1 MDILIWILP
10 LTFNF
15 ALLMTATPFGIRIH
29 LLLRK
34 ATGGLTFLSTVFLIV
49 LLVVGTLFP
58 NILDVQQTFL
68 LLNQYMVLSFIS

>member
-1 MDILIWILP
+1 MWILP

-15 ALLMTATPFGIRIH
+15 TQLMTATPFGIRIH

-34 ATGGLTFLSTVFLIV
+34 ATAGLTFLSTVFFIV
-49 LLVVGTLFP
+49 LLIVGTLCP

-68 LLNQYMVLSFIS
+68 LSNHLSNDVEVTN